1 MSKNEKVEN
10 WGKCLVNLLIIGAF
24 LVNIKSIFTDYDVD
38 VEYAVAMAY
47 RMARGERMF
56 IDLWAAQQ
64 TSDFLCCLFTK
75 LYLFI
80 TNTKTGLVL
89 YLNLAGFI
97 CYSIVVY
104 FFYKTIK
111 HKLSPLLGK
120 LITLF
125 LFVVRVKDVQ
135 IMEFANMQIMFS
147 ILLITCL
154 LKYYE
159 DEKKKGWLV
168 LGAFALCAEIVS
180 YPSCIIVFLIVLLI
194 VNVYSSERIKDM
206 AIFGGV
212 CIAAGISYIIYFLY
226 QTSFSE
232 LMIAIRHII
241 AFDDYHNSNIENKE
255 SYFTFFNQGIV
266 WMFQCLCISVA
277 VTFVIRYIY
286 KLKTKKR
293 GGEYKSPAILG
304 IFAVSLLLSDIFL
317 VIVKRERFTYLVTY
331 LLIIAIACVGYKY
344 CSKEE
349 RKIIC
354 IGGFISLG
362 SFLATMSLTDLDF
375 LSVVRYL
382 VVAVAIAMIPIGKLL
397 DRHYG
402 LKKSDYIRYLILIMF
417 VAAIIFR
424 RGFMFKGNS
433 FCGFNLFDIGGI
445 VKSGPELGIITEYFA
460 AYNKNQSMVD
470 WSNYINPGESLL
482 LVGNETV
489 NCINY
494 LYQDVII
501 SNPSVISTPT
511 YNEEMLVYWE
521 QYPDKYPDVIA
532 VDCWFGELHV
542 PEDSWIMQ
550 WINNNYTPYETTDGT
565 YWRFYRM
572 KK

>member
-1 MSKNEKVEN
+1 MSKNEKIEN
-10 WGKCLVNLLIIGAF
+10 WGRYLVNLLIIGAF

-38 VEYAVAMAY
+38 VEYAVAMGY
-47 RMARGERMF
+47 RMVRGERMF
-56 IDLWAAQQ
+56 IDMWEPHQ
-64 TSDFLCCLFTK
+64 TSGFLCYLFTK
-75 LYLFI
+75 LYLLI
-80 TNTKTGLVL
+80 TNTTTGLVL
-89 YLNLAGFI
+89 YLNSAGFI

-104 FFYKTIK
+104 FFYKTINYK
-111 HKLSPLLGK
+111 VSPLLGK
-120 LITLF
+120 LIALF

-147 ILLITCL
+147 ILLMTCL
-154 LKYYE
+154 LKHYE
-159 DEKKKGWLV
+159 NEKKKGWLV

-180 YPSCIIVFLIVLLI
+180 YPSCIVVFLIVLLI
-194 VNVYSSERIKDM
+194 ISVYSSERIKDM

-212 CIAAGISYIIYFLY
+212 CIVAGISYITYFLY
-226 QTSFSE
+226 QTSISE
-232 LMIAIRHII
+232 LMNSIRHII
-241 AFDDYHNSNIENKE
+241 AFDDYHNNNITNKE
-255 SYFTFFNQGIV
+255 SYFTFFNQGIA
-266 WMFQCLCISVA
+266 WMLQCLCISAA
-277 VTFVIRYIY
+277 VTFVIRCIC
-286 KLKTKKR
+286 KLKAKKH
-293 GGEYKSPAILG
+293 GGEYRSPAVLS
-304 IFAVSLLLSDIFL
+304 IFAVSLMLSDIFL

-331 LLIIAIACVGYKY
+331 LLIIIIGCVGYKY

-349 RKIIC
+349 RKLIC
-354 IGGFISLG
+354 VVGFISLG
-362 SFLATMSLTDLDF
+362 SFFATMLLTDLDF

-382 VVAVAIAMIPIGKLL
+382 VVAVAIAILPISKLL
-397 DRHYG
+397 DRHYS
-402 LKKSDYIRYLILIMF
+402 LKKSVYIRYMILIMF
-417 VAAIIFR
+417 VGTIIFR
-424 RGFMFKGNS
+424 RGFMFKADS
-433 FCGFNLFDIGGI
+433 FSGFNLFDIGGV
-445 VKSGPELGIITEYFA
+445 VKSGPELGIVTEYFA

-470 WSNYINPGESLL
+470 WLDYINPGESLL

-550 WINNNYTPYETTDGT
+550 WINNNYMPYETIDGT